1 MLEWRLHRQG
11 KPGMRLN
18 RLLLLSLML
27 LAGSAGAITP
37 INPALFQKPLKE
49 IRIPL
54 ARDPLNPEARPML
67 SCYYYPGLMI
77 RQEDRGEIGAANLG
91 IRVLSRGSRFPTC
104 TLRPG
109 RHEHIVDGR
118 NEWSGYFLGAKYP
131 FVLFSSA
138 DGVNGGE
145 GFAVFN
151 HLGKL
156 LFDDLAGEIR
166 AVELPGPQTTPR
178 TLRLRYQRF
187 YPAECSL
194 MDADRLACWEK
205 IRGLTGLTNPTP
217 PDCTAAYQ
225 EMAGWMKGET
235 LESLRSDPSVI
246 VYEAV
251 TTLDESGTVH
261 STVPVTGTA
270 TSCHPAD

>member
-1 MLEWRLHRQG
+1 
-11 KPGMRLN
+11 MRLN

-49 IRIPL
+49 RHIPL

-67 SCYYYPGLMI
+67 SCFYYPGLMI
-77 RQEDRGEIGAANLG
+77 RQKYRGGIGAENLG
-91 IRVLSRGSRFPTC
+91 IRRLSAGSRFPAC

-118 NEWSGYFLGAKYP
+118 NEWGGLFLGARYP
-131 FVLFSSA
+131 FVLFYSD
-138 DGVNGGE
+138 DGANGGE

-151 HLGKL
+151 NHGKL

-166 AVELPGPQTTPR
+166 AVELPNPQTTPR

-251 TTLDESGTVH
+251 VTLDETGTVR
-261 STVPVTGTA
+261 STVPVTA
-270 TSCHPAD
+270 TPVSCHPAD

>member
-1 MLEWRLHRQG
+1 MLEWQLNQEGKPAMRLHR
-11 KPGMRLN
+11 
-18 RLLLLSLML
+18 LLLPILVLG
-27 LAGSAGAITP
+27 AGSAGAITP
-37 INPALFQKPLKE
+37 INPALFDQPLKE
-49 IRIPL
+49 RHIPL
-54 ARDPLNPEARPML
+54 ARDPLNPQARPKL
-67 SCYYYPGLMI
+67 SCFYYPGLMI
-77 RQEDRGEIGAANLG
+77 REEDRGEIGAANLG

-109 RHEHIVDGR
+109 RQEHIVDGR
-118 NEWSGYFLGAKYP
+118 NEWSGYFLGVKYP
-131 FVLFSSA
+131 FVLFYSA

-151 HLGKL
+151 QRGKL
-156 LFDDLAGEIR
+156 LFDDLAGDIR
-166 AVELPGPQTTPR
+166 AVELSNPQTTPR

-194 MDADRLACWEK
+194 MDANRLACWEK
-205 IRGLTGLTNPTP
+205 IRGLTGLTASAP

-225 EMAGWMKGET
+225 QMAEWMKGET

-251 TTLDESGTVH
+251 TTLDESGTAH